1 MPTLT
6 LNSWQDEAADGTTTF
21 ALRAYGVRLGL
32 RTNDPTWLPRA
43 AAVSYPPTWQPI
55 PTTSKLDRLYT
66 LRITPSKF
74 TLYEDAETALTS
86 RSRRAVLE
94 DLERRM
100 KIYVAEMAPRRV
112 FVHAG
117 VVGWQGR
124 AIVLPGSSYAGK
136 TSLVAAL
143 VKAGATY
150 YSDEYAV
157 LDAQGRVH
165 AYPQPLAMRKSG
177 GSARQYNTPA
187 SHFGGVVGTRPLP
200 VGAVFVSQYQAGAR
214 WRPQSLSAGQTI
226 LALLEHTV
234 PARRKPA
241 VVLPTLS
248 RAVVEAVAWRVK
260 RGEAAEVAE
269 RFLQLAANPALR

>member
-1 MPTLT
+1 M
-6 LNSWQDEAADGTTTF
+6 
-21 ALRAYGVRLGL
+21 RAYGVRLGL
-32 RTNDPTWLPRA
+32 RTNDPAWLPRV

-55 PTTSKLDRLYT
+55 ATTAKLDRLYT
-66 LRITPSKF
+66 LRITTSKF
-74 TLYEDAETALTS
+74 SLFEDTETAITS

-124 AIVLPGSSYAGK
+124 AILLPGSSFAGK

-157 LDAQGRVH
+157 LDERGRVN
-165 AYPQPLAMRKSG
+165 AYPQPLAMRKPD
-177 GSARQYNTPA
+177 GSARQYNTPV
-187 SHFGGVVGTRPLP
+187 SDLGGVVGTKPLA
-200 VGAVFVSQYQAGAR
+200 VGAIFISQFQAGAR
-214 WRPQSLSAGQTI
+214 WRPQALSAGQTI

-234 PARRKPA
+234 PARRKPTI
-241 VVLPTLS
+241 VLPTLS
-248 RAVVEAVAWRVK
+248 KAVTGAVAWRVK
-260 RGEAAEVAE
+260 RGEATEVAE
-269 RFLQLAANPALR
+269 RILQLASNPALR

>member
-1 MPTLT
+1 MPNSTF
-6 LNSWQDEAADGTTTF
+6 NSWQDESADGTTKF
-21 ALRAYGVRLGL
+21 ALRAYGVRIGL

-55 PTTSKLDRLYT
+55 ATTSKIDRLYT
-66 LRITPSKF
+66 LRVTTSTF
-74 TLYEDAETALTS
+74 TLLEEAETAITS

-100 KIYVAEMAPRRV
+100 KIYVAEMAPRCV

-124 AIVLPGSSYAGK
+124 AIVLPGRSYAGK

-157 LDAQGRVH
+157 LDARGRVH
-165 AYPQPLAMRKSG
+165 AYPQPLAMRKPG
-177 GSARQYNTPA
+177 GSSRQYNRHA
-187 SHFGGVVGTRPLP
+187 SHFGGVVGTKPLP
-200 VGAVFVSQYQAGAR
+200 VGAVLVSQYQAGAH
-214 WRPQSLSAGQTI
+214 WRPQVLSAGQNI
-226 LALLEHTV
+226 LALLENTV
-234 PARRKPA
+234 SARRKPA

-248 RAVVEAVAWRVK
+248 RAVADAVARRVT

-269 RFLQLAANPALR
+269 RILQMAV

>member
-1 MPTLT
+1 M
-6 LNSWQDEAADGTTTF
+6 ADDTTMF
-21 ALRAYGVRLGL
+21 AFRAYGVSLGL

-43 AAVSYPPTWQPI
+43 AEVSYPPTWQPI
-55 PTTSKLDRLYT
+55 ATTSKIDRLYT
-66 LRITPSKF
+66 LNITPSKF
-74 TLYEDAETALTS
+74 TLYEGTETTITS

-124 AIVLPGSSYAGK
+124 AILLPGSSYAGK

-157 LDAQGRVH
+157 LDLRGRVH
-165 AYPQPLAMRKSG
+165 AYPQPLAMRKPG

-187 SHFGGVVGTRPLP
+187 SHFGGVVGTKPLP
-200 VGAVFVSQYQAGAR
+200 VGAVIVSQYQAGAR
-214 WRPQSLSAGQTI
+214 WRPQPLTAGQAI

-248 RAVVEAVAWRVK
+248 RVSAEAIAWRVK
-260 RGEAAEVAE
+260 RSEAADAATHL
-269 RFLQLAANPALR
+269 LQLVANHTLK